1 MDVNI
6 SLVQRRYQSDMRLLD
21 IFHFL
26 YQILTEWRT
35 GVKGRIILQDEDL
48 TTKAESDYRRLN
60 TLAHY
65 KVPDG
70 SVMALVPRQASMNLV
85 PKQSSLYN
93 LSLGSDKSGSHHRFG
108 E

>member
-1 MDVNI
+1 MASQRNLIQETYCQDVGCFI
-6 SLVQRRYQSDMRLLD
+6 IHV
-21 IFHFL
+21 FC
-26 YQILTEWRT
+26 LTEWRT
-35 GVKGRIILQDEDL
+35 GVKGRVILQDEDL

-70 SVMALVPRQASMNLV
+70 SVMALIPRQAAMNL
-85 PKQSSLYN
+85 KQSSLYN

-108 E
+108 K

>member
-1 MDVNI
+1 M
-6 SLVQRRYQSDMRLLD
+6 
-21 IFHFL
+21 
-26 YQILTEWRT
+26 
-35 GVKGRIILQDEDL
+35 KGRLILQDEDV

-108 E
+108 ELSTFTLSGNESDTVTKPHIRRLRFIHAE

>member
-1 MDVNI
+1 M
-6 SLVQRRYQSDMRLLD
+6 
-21 IFHFL
+21 
-26 YQILTEWRT
+26 
-35 GVKGRIILQDEDL
+35 KGRLILQDEDL

-108 E
+108 EFMLSENDCDIVN